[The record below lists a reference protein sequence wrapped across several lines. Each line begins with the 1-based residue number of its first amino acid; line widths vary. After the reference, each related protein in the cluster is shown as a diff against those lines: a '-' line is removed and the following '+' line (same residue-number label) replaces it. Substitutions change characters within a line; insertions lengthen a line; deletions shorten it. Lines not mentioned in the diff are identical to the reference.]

1 MNITDFLDARI
12 AEDERAARDAIESND
27 RARAI
32 YRAGPVGATGDHNL
46 EVNYD
51 RDSVEISTV
60 RILAECKAKRAII
73 AEHTPTDH
81 SAKTDNELH
90 ALFSHPDYEYLTV
103 ETGRKSGENDDPP
116 DSSWEPNPIIYM
128 GADYPPRNWCRF
140 DYTEETYYRRR
151 RTTPRPAPSPPL
163 ALRILAAVY
172 ANHPDY
178 DPAWHLTDPGSVT

>member
-1 MNITDFLDARI
+1 MNLVDFLDARI
-12 AEDERAARDAIESND
+12 AEDERVARDAIESND

-32 YRAGPVGATGDHNL
+32 LRAGPVGATGDHHL
-46 EVNYD
+46 LVDDD

-73 AEHTPTDH
+73 AERTPTDH
-81 SAKTDNELH
+81 SAKTDDELH
-90 ALFSHPDYEYLTV
+90 ALFAHPDYDYLTV

-116 DSSWEPNPIIYM
+116 DSSWEPNPIIYR
-128 GADYPPRNWCRF
+128 GADLPPRNWRRF
-140 DYTEETYYRRR
+140 DYTERR

-172 ANHPDY
+172 ASHPDY
-178 DPAWHLTDPGSVT
+178 DPAWRLTDSGSVT